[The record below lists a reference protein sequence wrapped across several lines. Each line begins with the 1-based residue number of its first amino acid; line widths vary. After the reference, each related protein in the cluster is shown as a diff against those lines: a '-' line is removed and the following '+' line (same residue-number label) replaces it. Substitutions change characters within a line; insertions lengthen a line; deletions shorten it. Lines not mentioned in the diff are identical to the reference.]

1 MKARDRYPIAH
12 KIYRAAESRHASIN
26 CFARLVICA
35 RANDYAYHPRDNNT
49 TLYRANREI
58 FSRPSLLT
66 AAAAAASNNDDGHCA
81 VVLSL
86 YRDMPRCVIT
96 IIRWWYNLRGRIA
109 SRAFIIRGNFLLYY
123 NNIRGNMPPPA
134 RPNTFLFSSMPL
146 LFVNRLVPP

>member
-12 KIYRAAESRHASIN
+12 KIYQAAESRHASIN
-26 CFARLVICA
+26 CFARLAICA
-35 RANDYAYHPRDNNT
+35 RANDYVYHPRDNNT

-58 FSRPSLLT
+58 FSHPFLLLPRST
-66 AAAAAASNNDDGHCA
+66 AAASNNDDGHCA
-81 VVLSL
+81 LFSLS
-86 YRDMPRCVIT
+86 RDMPRCVIT

-134 RPNTFLFSSMPL
+134 RPNTFLFSSTPL